1 MNKHY
6 SGLGRQLKLW
16 HRRLGLC
23 AALFVL
29 VLAASGL
36 VLNHTSELHL
46 DSTQLDGS
54 LLLAWYGIEADQ
66 ELVSYPLGEH
76 LFTVVDDELFMGARE
91 IAHCAGQ
98 LSGALALPGS
108 GLVVLACNDELFVL
122 TPELELMERLGAA
135 HGLPTPIRRIG
146 LTQQKL
152 VISDGERFFR
162 ANIEALSWHP
172 VEDAGE
178 VFQKTTQWSK
188 PVATPADLSEV
199 LGKHFVGEG
208 LSVER
213 ILLDIHSGR
222 ILGAWG
228 VYLMDAMAI
237 IFVVL
242 AISGFLMWRR
252 ETKMRE

>member
-1 MNKHY
+1 MNKNH
-6 SGLGRQLKLW
+6 SGPGRQLKLW

-36 VLNHTSELHL
+36 LLNHTSELHL
-46 DSTQLDGS
+46 DSKQLNGS
-54 LLLAWYGIEADQ
+54 LLLAWYGIEADH
-66 ELVSYPLGEH
+66 EPLSYPLDQH
-76 LFTVVDDELFMGARE
+76 MVTVVDEELFIGTRE

-98 LSGALALPGS
+98 LSGALRLPAS

-122 TPELELMERLGAA
+122 TPELELMERLGSA
-135 HGLPTPIRRIG
+135 HGVPAPIRRAG
-146 LTQQKL
+146 VMQQKL
-152 VISDGERFFR
+152 VISDGARFFW
-162 ANIEALSWHP
+162 ADIEALSWRP
-172 VEDAGE
+172 VEDAGAA
-178 VFQKTTQWSK
+178 VQDATHWSK
-188 PVATPADLSEV
+188 PVATPPDLREA

-208 LSVER
+208 LSLER
-213 ILLDIHSGR
+213 VLLDIHSGR
-222 ILGAWG
+222 IMGVWG